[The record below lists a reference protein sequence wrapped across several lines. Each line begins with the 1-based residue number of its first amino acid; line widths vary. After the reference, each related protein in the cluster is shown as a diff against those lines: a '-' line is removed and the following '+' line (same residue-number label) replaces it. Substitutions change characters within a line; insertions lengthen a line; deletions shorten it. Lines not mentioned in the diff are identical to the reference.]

1 MCLHRIKTDLRAVKQ
16 KIEAGA
22 FRSILEFQRAL
33 CTMFLNVQMMHPIGT
48 EVSKSNFNVNNL
60 SAPFD
65 RLGH

>member
-1 MCLHRIKTDLRAVKQ
+1 MILIFNRIKTDLRAVKI

-48 EVSKSNFNVNNL
+48 EVSV
-60 SAPFD
+60 
-65 RLGH
+65 